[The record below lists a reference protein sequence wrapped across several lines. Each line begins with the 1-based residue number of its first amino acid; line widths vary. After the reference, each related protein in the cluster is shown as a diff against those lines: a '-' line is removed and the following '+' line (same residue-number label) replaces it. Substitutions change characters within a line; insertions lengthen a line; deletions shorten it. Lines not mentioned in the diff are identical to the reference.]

1 MRLCLNGALLAGL
14 TMAAV
19 NAHAEAVD
27 GKKDLICA
35 IFQWNECSTEGCVP
49 VSPEEIRGLRFLNV
63 DFKGKKLKARDPG
76 DKRESAILQ
85 MENKDYQIALQGMEN
100 AMAWSMTID
109 KADGEMTFSGA
120 RENVVFSGFGHCTA
134 D

>member
-1 MRLCLNGALLAGL
+1 MKKLLKSVLFAGL
-14 TMAAV
+14 TVASV
-19 NAHAEAVD
+19 TAHAEAVD

-35 IFQWNECSTEGCVP
+35 IFQWNECSTEGCLA
-49 VSPEEIRGLRFLNV
+49 VSPDEIRGLRFLDV

-85 MENKDYQIALQGMEN
+85 MENKDYQIALQGMEY

-120 RENVVFSGFGHCTA
+120 RDNVVFSGFGHCTA